1 MTEDEINAIKLLG
14 RYYDYLMPLRFE
26 DLKRPYNLSNKDLKW
41 LYKKYGNNPAEVVN
55 DILFSISN
63 LDSEVIKEIES
74 KFFRENYSLK
84 NYILI
89 RFASQ
94 FIDVSD
100 IHFYSDLGTWDIFYI
115 ISRIK
120 EEYNKDDF
128 ISDLYNYLRPFI
140 DDAMTMSEMNKAL
153 LLEVLSSIYFE

>member
-1 MTEDEINAIKLLG
+1 MIEDEINAIKLLG

-26 DLKRPYNLSNKDLKW
+26 DLKKSYNLSNKDLKW

-74 KFFRENYSLK
+74 KFFRAKYSLK

-94 FIDVSD
+94 FIDVQ
-100 IHFYSDLGTWDIFYI
+100 ILIFQI
-115 ISRIK
+115 
-120 EEYNKDDF
+120 
-128 ISDLYNYLRPFI
+128 
-140 DDAMTMSEMNKAL
+140 
-153 LLEVLSSIYFE
+153 